1 MAIDLNKNR
10 KYLKYTLPPL
20 AVFVFILFAAPN
32 ILRESNFR
40 LLKNNTAFE
49 KQAPFTFSIINKEL
63 EVVQYDDYELSLKM
77 LGDVLPEQV
86 VIVTETGS
94 YTMVKDQK
102 TFIPMCLIRFRKKRI
117 SISSQMATIQ
127 RNTLWKWFQNQPY

>member
-1 MAIDLNKNR
+1 M
-10 KYLKYTLPPL
+10 
-20 AVFVFILFAAPN
+20 
-32 ILRESNFR
+32 RESNFR

-102 TFIPMCLIRFRKKRI
+102 TFIPMCLIRFRKNGFPFPR
-117 SISSQMATIQ
+117 
-127 RNTLWKWFQNQPY
+127 KWLRFKGIHFGSGSKTNPIELFHQFKLPRLYRYQG